1 MLRILFYLALVFA
14 IGLGFAWLADHPG
27 NLVVTLSG
35 YQYQVTLMVAAIIV
49 MSLIVLTMVTWWLLK
64 SIWYSPY
71 TISRYFRVRRRDRG
85 YQALSTGMIAA
96 GAGDAGLARK
106 KKKEAMKLISADQ
119 EPLIHLLDAQASLLE
134 GDHEAARGKFEAM
147 LSDPEMRLLGLRGL
161 YLEAE
166 RLGDR
171 AAARHYAAKATLVA
185 PQLGW
190 AAEAS
195 LEEKGEAGEWDEAIR
210 IVETQ
215 KSTRQIERDVAQRRR
230 AVLLTAKA
238 NDLLDSDPASA
249 KSAGLEAHKL
259 APGFVP
265 AALVAARAAFR
276 LGDIRKGSKILEAAW
291 KQEPHPEVADVY
303 VHARGG
309 DSTHD
314 RLERAKRLQSLRR
327 NHVESALVVARAAL
341 DAGEFALARQEAD
354 AAARMEARE
363 GVFLLLADI
372 EEAETG
378 DQGKI
383 RYWLGRAVR
392 AARDPAWVADGI
404 VSEHWQPVSPSSG
417 RLDAF
422 EWRVPSE
429 KLGQLIEQ
437 DENTGFKMPVA
448 PVISS
453 TAPQTEAITGVDIET
468 SETPKEVVIQPS
480 TSVSAKAGEKK
491 TSADIAGPAMVVQ
504 LPVLDAEPA
513 PDSDDEHAHSKLAR
527 LPDDPGVEPEN
538 KQEEKGSFRLF

>member
-1 MLRILFYLALVFA
+1 
-14 IGLGFAWLADHPG
+14 
-27 NLVVTLSG
+27 
-35 YQYQVTLMVAAIIV
+35 
-49 MSLIVLTMVTWWLLK
+49 
-64 SIWYSPY
+64 
-71 TISRYFRVRRRDRG
+71 
-85 YQALSTGMIAA
+85 MIAA

-147 LSDPEMRLLGLRGL
+147 LADPEMRLLGLRGL

-190 AAEAS
+190 AAEAT
-195 LEEKGEAGEWDEAIR
+195 LEEKGEAGEWNEALR

-238 NDLLDSDPASA
+238 DELLDADPAGA
-249 KSAGLEAHKL
+249 KAAGLEAHKL

-265 AALVAARAAFR
+265 AALVAAKAAYR
-276 LGDIRKGSKILEAAW
+276 LGDIRKGSKILEAVW
-291 KQEPHPEVADVY
+291 KQEPHPQVADVY

-314 RLERAKRLQSLRR
+314 RLERARKLQSLRR

-341 DAGEFALARQEAD
+341 DAGEFALARQEAE
-354 AAARMEARE
+354 AAARLDARE

-383 RYWLGRAVR
+383 RHWLGRAVR
-392 AARDPAWVADGI
+392 AARDPAWVADGV
-404 VSEHWQPVSPSSG
+404 VSEHWQPISPSTG

-422 EWRVPSE
+422 EWRVPAE

-437 DENTGFKMPVA
+437 DEEAPFNQPLA
-448 PVISS
+448 PVIASNAAES
-453 TAPQTEAITGVDIET
+453 HMPHVVDVAPAAPLEDT
-468 SETPKEVVIQPS
+468 SAQ
-480 TSVSAKAGEKK
+480 AKAPTLPVAEEQK
-491 TSADIAGPAMVVQ
+491 TRSDSAGPAMVVSP
-504 LPVLDAEPA
+504 PVLDAEPA
-513 PDSDDEHAHSKLAR
+513 QSAKDEDEHVALAR
-527 LPDDPGVEPEN
+527 LPDDPGVEPED
-538 KQEEKGSFRLF
+538 KQEDKASFRLF